1 MSLPKIIERTLYPP
15 LTTFLQ
21 KIGFEATGE
30 ASTGDGTYSDLLI
43 KIKNERFVVEVK
55 IGKPSTTLSLK
66 AMAQAGMYARKYGT
80 TNFMV
85 LIFSEEYKNKPITSD
100 AVLEKLVL
108 HEKATCLI
116 FSDYWTESL
125 RETPANIFLKLKHL
139 IETDKHTIDFKT
151 VVDQIKTFVL
161 DLNSI
166 IYQVR
171 TDELVSEVVKKLD
184 LFTAIGDVKDKE
196 MAKKQI
202 INLSSYLLFN
212 QLLFYYV
219 YQKRTTNKLPELN
232 DIKNVK
238 DVQTY
243 FDAIR
248 RIDYKAIY
256 QVNILGHIP
265 EKQDVVDVLNE
276 VLGAIRLLR
285 AEYITHDLAGRFF
298 HDLIPFE
305 VRKVLAAFYTHPSSA
320 DLLTGL
326 TIDSWDETIIDISCG
341 SGTLLV
347 SSYQTKRRL
356 YLELDPNHTD
366 DLKRIH
372 RQFLE
377 QDITAI
383 DIMPFASHIT
393 AINLAMQDIEQPTN
407 LVRIASTDSLDLAN
421 SLKSKSFTMGKG
433 LKISSFETTIQQTLT
448 GDHILKKG
456 GGSVSVQGGIGKDF
470 YLKPNDIVIM
480 NPPFSDRERMPK
492 EMRDKINNNNVLNRV
507 CGSQVNLWG
516 LFMALSDLFLK
527 GNGKVGAVIPINI
540 ARGEATQEIRSF
552 ILRKYTTKY
561 IIKPLADD
569 AFSEG
574 ASFKDILYIAQ
585 KKKPNSNDYTG
596 IVSIK
601 ISIKSLNQEQVLDI
615 VSQLK
620 QCYASQKDTETNE
633 FEIKFIKTQDLL
645 KYETNLM
652 PLIGFTSHKNKEIL
666 SSFLE
671 LVHKKAGTK
680 IMKIPSEIVA
690 EGFHASPSGLSE
702 LVFITRPIDSSRVE
716 RAFMVLK
723 NEDKDSIEAQINDT
737 PVVLNIP
744 LSKLHHALRT
754 LTGVKSFNVEG
765 IDYILTQKPDQFNQV
780 LQLSKWKG
788 DFNWFEHGKN
798 VEKKLSF
805 VVVGRRFRPNSKNT
819 HHFAFYS
826 KDKILAPHTF
836 KILKFPDAKNGLIQT
851 LILNS
856 SITMSNILSF
866 REQTTG
872 GFTDI
877 MESELVSF
885 DIFNLKNI
893 NTEQKVLLETLF
905 SALKNKEFP
914 SILEQYTSNN
924 KERRLLDATIL
935 EILGIEKSKIDKIL
949 DELYVAIFEELQAKG

>member
-15 LTTFLQ
+15 LTNYLQ
-21 KIGFEATGE
+21 KTGFEATGE

-43 KIKNERFVVEVK
+43 KIKNESFVVEVK

-100 AVLEKLVL
+100 EMLDRLVL

-125 RETPANIFLKLKHL
+125 QETPANIFLKLKHL

-151 VVDQIKTFVL
+151 VVEQIKTFVL

-166 IYQVR
+166 IYQVG
-171 TDELVSEVVKKLD
+171 TDELVLEVVKKLD
-184 LFTAIGDVKDKE
+184 LFTAIGDVKNKE
-196 MAKKQI
+196 MAKRQI

-219 YQKRTTNKLPELN
+219 YQKRTKNNLSELN
-232 DIKNVK
+232 DIKSIK
-238 DVQTY
+238 DIQTY

-256 QVNILGHIP
+256 QVDILRHIP
-265 EKQDVVDVLNE
+265 DKKDVVDVLND
-276 VLGAIRLLR
+276 VLGAMRLLR

-356 YLELDPNHTD
+356 YLDSNHAEN
-366 DLKRIH
+366 LKRIH

-377 QDITAI
+377 HDITAI

-407 LVRIASTDSLDLAN
+407 LVRIASTDSLDLAKN
-421 SLKSKSFTMGKG
+421 LKLKSFTMGKG

-448 GDHILKKG
+448 GDHIVKKI
-456 GGSVSVQGGIGKDF
+456 GGSVSVQGVGKDF

-492 EMRDKINNNNVLNRV
+492 EMRDKINNNEVLNKV

-516 LFMALSDLFLK
+516 LFIALSDLFLK

-552 ILRKYTTKY
+552 ILRKYTAKF

-585 KKKPNSNDYTG
+585 KKKPSNYDYTG

-620 QCYASQKDTETNE
+620 QCYASQKDTETKE

-645 KYETNLM
+645 KYENNLM
-652 PLIGFTSHKNKEIL
+652 PLIGFTSHKNKELL

-671 LVHKKAGTK
+671 FVHKKAGTK

-723 NEDKDSIEAQINDT
+723 KEEKDLIEAQINDT
-737 PVVLNIP
+737 PVVLSFP
-744 LSKLHHALRT
+744 LSKLQDALRT

-765 IDYILTQKPDQFNQV
+765 IDYILTQKPEQFNQV

-836 KILKFPDAKNGLIQT
+836 KILKFSDAEDSLIQT

-885 DIFNLKNI
+885 DIFNLKNL
-893 NTEQKVLLETLF
+893 NTEQKVRLENLF
-905 SALKNKEFP
+905 SFLKNKEFP

-949 DELYVAIFEELQAKG
+949 DELYVAIAEELQAKG